1 MNYRISKVIAVVG
14 LSVSV
19 ALLLGSCMPL
29 AGQDITVDDT
39 YSEVVSSTT
48 DSFLS
53 SAQSE
58 QAPISSTTQSSAPD
72 RFEQVWF
79 PDGVG
84 NQVIVDTD
92 ADVGEM
98 DDPEDPMGP
107 LPEIDDEP
115 EAPQDTIV
123 IPLPPT
129 SSSGGSSSAGGSSAG
144 GSSAGG
150 SSTGGSSAG
159 GSSAGGS
166 SAGSSSNT
174 VASTTTSVNTSSAVS
189 SATPSSP
196 SSSISSMISSII
208 SSAVSSLIPSSP
220 VSSLLPFNPP
230 NTGWYDYNGNRYLY
244 QGGKPVSGYQ
254 SVNGLGY
261 YFAAD
266 GKLSS
271 KFGIDVSKYQSGG
284 TVGGVAQPID
294 WRRVKAAGTEF
305 AIIRV
310 GYRGYGSAGNLAKDP
325 KFLENITNATAV
337 GIDCGIYFFT
347 QATTEAEAVV
357 EARTAVQWLEESGK
371 KITYPI
377 FFDTELS
384 SEGSGNG
391 RADKL
396 TVAAR
401 TATAKAFCDEIKRL
415 GYYPAI
421 YASTDWFVNHL
432 DMSKLTDYDVWTAHY
447 RTNIT
452 QGPGYTKN
460 MGIWQ
465 YTSKGKID
473 GIAENVDCNIGL
485 IDYAQVIR
493 QNGYNK
499 LTAQTVSSVAASNQ
513 GQTASQ

>member
-1 MNYRISKVIAVVG
+1 MNYRISKGIAVVG
-14 LSVSV
+14 LSVCL

-29 AGQDITVDDT
+29 AGHDITVDDT
-39 YSEVVSSTT
+39 YSEVISSTT
-48 DSFLS
+48 VSDFS
-53 SAQSE
+53 SAQSSHS
-58 QAPISSTTQSSAPD
+58 PISSTTIQNSSSNHS
-72 RFEQVWF
+72 EQVWF

-98 DDPEDPMGP
+98 NDPEDPMGP

-123 IPLPPT
+123 IPPPPT
-129 SSSGGSSSAGGSSAG
+129 VSSGGSSSAGNSSAG
-144 GSSAGG
+144 KP
-150 SSTGGSSAG
+150 
-159 GSSAGGS
+159 

-174 VASTTTSVNTSSAVS
+174 VTSTTTSINTSSSGNS
-189 SATPSSP
+189 STPSLPSSLP
-196 SSSISSMISSII
+196 SSSISSVISSMISSAI
-208 SSAVSSLIPSSP
+208 SSLIPSSS
-220 VSSLLPFNPP
+220 VSSLLPFDPP
-230 NTGWYDYNGNRYLY
+230 DTGWYDYNGNRYLY

-284 TVGGVAQPID
+284 TVGGVTQPID

-305 AIIRV
+305 AIIRA

-347 QATTEAEAVV
+347 QATTEAEAIT
-357 EARTAVQWLEESGK
+357 EARTTVKWLEESGK

-421 YASTDWFVNHL
+421 YASSDWFLHHL
-432 DMSKLTDYDVWTAHY
+432 DMSKLSDYDVWTAHY

-465 YTSKGKID
+465 YTSKGRID
-473 GIAENVDCNIGL
+473 GIAENVDCNVGL
-485 IDYAQVIR
+485 VDYPQVIR

-499 LTAQTVSSVAASNQ
+499 LTAQSVSSIAASSDGSTSSKQ
-513 GQTASQ
+513 Q